1 MPDTTKDR
9 GIVGE
14 SFKGERLGDGKRA
27 QHAEDMKDMP
37 PMPKGMKMP
46 AMPSYEPPWTSVGQA
61 PTEKQLENEEY
72 RGSA

>member
-1 MPDTTKDR
+1 MPDTSKDR

-14 SFKGERLGDGKRA
+14 SFKGEWLGDVKRA

-37 PMPKGMKMP
+37 PMPKGMKMSP
-46 AMPSYEPPWTSVGQA
+46 YEPPWTSVGQA
-61 PTEKQLENEEY
+61 PSEKQIEDESY

>member
-14 SFKGERLGDGKRA
+14 SFKGEWLGDVAKA
-27 QHAEDMKDMP
+27 KHAEDMKDYP
-37 PMPKGMKMP
+37 PVPKGMKMP
-46 AMPSYEPPWTSVGQA
+46 PYEPPWTSVGQA